1 MKSST
6 GLIGFLLSFLLISG
20 SCAREIQTGAERVNL
35 YLPLLADK
43 RVALCV
49 NQTSRIGKVH
59 IVDTLRSLGIDIRLI
74 FAPEHGFRGTADAG
88 EKIKDGRDAKTGI
101 PIVSLYGSKLKP
113 SADDWEQIDL
123 IIFDIQDVGVRFYT
137 YISTLH
143 YLLESCLENRKQFIV
158 LDRPNPHGMQT
169 EGFVLDTAYRSF
181 VGIAPIPVVHG
192 LTLGEYARMAI
203 GEHWISGSDSTFL
216 VVVPCAE
223 YSKSMKWSL
232 AVKSSPN
239 LPNDLAIALYPSLC
253 FFEGTDISVGRG
265 TAYPFQVCGA
275 PALKGKFSFSFTP
288 QSVAGAKEPPHLSV
302 PCYGLD
308 LHLLPVSSAQPF
320 TLQYLLAM
328 YKNYPDKSRFFDRPD
343 FFDKL
348 AGTDRLR
355 KMIGEGKTEAE
366 IRASWATELHEFKN
380 RREKYLLYPF

>member
-20 SCAREIQTGAERVNL
+20 SCAREIQTGAEQMNL
-35 YLPLLADK
+35 YLPALTGK
-43 RVALCV
+43 RIALCV
-49 NQTSRIGKVH
+49 NQTSRIGTTH
-59 IVDTLRSLGIDIRLI
+59 LVDTLRSMGIDIRLI

-88 EKIKDGRDAKTGI
+88 EKIKDGRDTKTGI

-113 SADDWEQIDL
+113 SASEWEQVDL
-123 IIFDIQDVGVRFYT
+123 IVFDIQDVGVRFYT

-143 YLLESCLENRKQFIV
+143 YLLESCRENRKQFV
-158 LDRPNPHGMQT
+158 LLDRPNPHGMQT
-169 EGFVLDTAYRSF
+169 EGFVLDTAFRSF

-192 LTLGEYARMAI
+192 LTLGEYALMAI
-203 GEHWISGSDSTFL
+203 GERWILGNDSTFL
-216 VVVPCAE
+216 TVVPCAE
-223 YSKSMKWSL
+223 YRKSMPWSL
-232 AVKSSPN
+232 SVKPSPN

-265 TAYPFQVCGA
+265 TTYPFQVCGA

-288 QSVAGAKEPPHLSV
+288 QSVAGAKEPPHLLA

-308 LHLLPVSSAQPF
+308 LHSMGVSSAQPF
-320 TLQYLLAM
+320 TLQYLLAL
-328 YKNYPDKSRFFDRPD
+328 YKAYPDTSRFFDRPD

-355 KMIGEGKTEAE
+355 KMIGEGKTEPE
-366 IRASWATELHEFKN
+366 IRASWAAELQEFKN
-380 RREKYLLYPF
+380 RRAKYLLYPF